1 MYRINYGVFYVH
13 SALALMPVLVFVPL
27 VAFMMP
33 VLFRLLK
40 PCQPSD
46 LTAEWFESFHIAC
59 YQPMQGLL
67 APEDFQFLRRQP
79 GFDPSLFRK
88 LRQDRLRIF
97 RQYLNRMIVD
107 FNRLYALARLVISQS
122 SEDQSGLFAELVS
135 IRLRFWTSILQVEA
149 RYLLCRITSHSV
161 SVTGPLQRLEEM
173 SLHLTALPPSKSLL
187 AN

>member
-1 MYRINYGVFYVH
+1 MNP
-13 SALALMPVLVFVPL
+13 ALALMPVLIFIPL
-27 VAFMMP
+27 AAFMLP
-33 VLFRLLK
+33 VLFRLLR
-40 PCQPSD
+40 PCQLSE

-67 APEDFQFLRRQP
+67 APDDFQFLRRQP

-97 RQYLNRMIVD
+97 RQYLNRLIMD
-107 FNRLYALARLVISQS
+107 FNRLHELARLVISQS
-122 SEDQSGLFAELVS
+122 SEDQSALFAKLLS
-135 IRLRFWTSILQVEA
+135 IRLRFWFSIMQVEVS
-149 RYLLCRITSHSV
+149 YLICRFIAHSI

-173 SLHLTALPPSKSLL
+173 SLHLTSLPQSKSLL